1 MVTLGARGRHSS
13 WPLSWL
19 VRTRLARSEGL
30 PRRLRASSARGPIS
44 AAPWNQPTTWWQA
57 SNSEA
62 SSIRSCSW
70 SHGALLPQRD
80 CVQGQ
85 PEPQRQLLRG
95 QAGPLADLADRSSD
109 GPRSRAQPARRA
121 PRLHRAR
128 GRPGC
133 RGLPPRVAPAWSA
146 VALGAVVQ
154 ARRDRAAHQDHDPDR
169 RAHARGVLLAARREW
184 SWRRWRAARSRRW
197 RLGSVPRVVSTVAWV
212 LRVRSGAALAC
223 SGRRSCWFSRSGGRA
238 HGQWVGASQHR
249 ARVRYRSVNLAPGNT
264 CA

>member
-109 GPRSRAQPARRA
+109 GLVAERSQPAEHPDCIGRVAVRDAGGYLHVSLRHGAQWPWARSSRRGATA
-121 PRLHRAR
+121 PPTRTTTPIAAPTPVASCWLRAANGHGDDGEQHGR
-128 GRPGC
+128 GDGVWAASPGSFPPWPGC
-133 RGLPPRVAPAWSA
+133 CG
-146 VALGAVVQ
+146 
-154 ARRDRAAHQDHDPDR
+154 
-169 RAHARGVLLAARREW
+169 
-184 SWRRWRAARSRRW
+184 
-197 RLGSVPRVVSTVAWV
+197 
-212 LRVRSGAALAC
+212 
-223 SGRRSCWFSRSGGRA
+223 
-238 HGQWVGASQHR
+238 
-249 ARVRYRSVNLAPGNT
+249 
-264 CA
+264 